1 MEAETIEACEKL
13 KERCARHHSHLHT
26 HISPLRR
33 TLRKRKEFCG
43 TSQKVRES
51 RETLP
56 KWRENRLE
64 ACGSGRPRRYLS
76 ATSGYL
82 RYLSRKSF
90 AGGQGRYGHP
100 CGHMRFKKCPRPRS
114 GYLRQQSGAP
124 KGSAARYLRKQSRVS
139 LGS

>member
-13 KERCARHHSHLHT
+13 KERCARHPLPPPHPHLALEAHT
-26 HISPLRR
+26 
-33 TLRKRKEFCG
+33 TEAQGFCG

-124 KGSAARYLRKQSRVS
+124 KGSPTSQES
-139 LGS
+139 LTGSLTGF